1 MYRGM
6 VLGLHGT
13 DLQSLGA
20 EPWCRL
26 QSLYRRRKKKQK
38 KKMKS
43 LAEFVVIDTYD
54 YDTYIKVV
62 SSL

>member
-1 MYRGM
+1 MVQTYRAL
-6 VLGLHGT
+6 V
-13 DLQSLGA
+13 QSLGVD
-20 EPWCRL
+20 
-26 QSLYRRRKKKQK
+26 YRAYTEEKKQK